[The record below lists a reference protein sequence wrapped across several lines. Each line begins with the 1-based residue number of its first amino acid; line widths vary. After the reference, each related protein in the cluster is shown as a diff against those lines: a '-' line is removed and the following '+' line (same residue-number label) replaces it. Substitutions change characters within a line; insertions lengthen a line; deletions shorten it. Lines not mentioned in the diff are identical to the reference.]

1 MPAPLKLFGL
11 LPRPDYLNLPD
22 HATRWRLPADHHPKK
37 TSPRAAKV
45 ASYAIATSAEFANVI
60 TPAGSCPIS
69 FRESDRFGSLPA
81 STIDEPSTVGRAHG
95 FRTPPVLSTNNR
107 HGHPQPHRQMIQG
120 RPAFDVAPHVARP
133 DGFGS
138 KGNVGLFSHDCAHRP
153 DLCRSRRPQNAAEAV
168 AIEGRCREAINT
180 ARVIAARVGA
190 VPTAKWSVSD
200 SLPIVAEGSSTPFA
214 AQHDG
219 NFRPATAIP

>member
-1 MPAPLKLFGL
+1 MAPSSRSSPQK
-11 LPRPDYLNLPD
+11 RP
-22 HATRWRLPADHHPKK
+22 
-37 TSPRAAKV
+37 PRALQRLGHQNIAPSRLIV
-45 ASYAIATSAEFANVI
+45 AASYAITTPAEFANVI
-60 TPAGSCPIS
+60 TPIS